1 MKKRSLLQRSIII
14 AIVTIVGVYIV
25 IGPHGRRPHLKDFTP
40 SGIKATLATNI
51 NLGLDLK
58 GGSHLVMRVKVE
70 DYLKRLTEDSA
81 TAAQNAAKDAGFD
94 VKEAHAE
101 TAGDYRVVLQ
111 AADPSK
117 AKDIREAVQKKVE
130 LAENAG
136 WSYSTSGDK
145 LVWTLTGSAQRTLA
159 DNATEQALKIIE
171 TRINAIGVAEPTLQR
186 RGAQTAHEILLQMP
200 GIQDPE
206 HVKQMLAGQ
215 SHLELVHVVSPP
227 SPSPIQTYA
236 TKEEA
241 IASLNSGGNIPAN
254 RRVLPYIERAELANR
269 NAQDQ
274 TNPQKP
280 TKWVVVES
288 PAIIDGAELRSA
300 SAAQGRAGSDEYDIQ
315 FSLKKSGA
323 DKFGTWTGANIN
335 EYMGVVLND
344 EVKSIAFIKSQIFDQ
359 GEINGNFSKQSAD
372 DLALTLRS
380 GALPAPI
387 QYQEERTV
395 GPSLGADSIRSGVRA
410 SLLGLALV
418 VLFMLIYYRGSGIN
432 AVVALLLN
440 MVLMIAGLI
449 VFGATL
455 TLPGIAGIILTIG
468 MAVDSNVLIFERIRE
483 ELRSGKTIPSA
494 VEQGFGHAFIT
505 IIDTHVTTIVSSLF
519 LYVFGAGPIRGFA
532 VTLVLG
538 LLVNLFSAVYVSRT
552 IFIWLLSRK
561 EKRVESLS
569 I

>member
-1 MKKRSLLQRSIII
+1 MKKRSLLQRSIVI
-14 AIVTIVGVYIV
+14 AVVTVVGLYIV

-40 SGIKATLATNI
+40 AGIKATLAQNI
-51 NLGLDLK
+51 HLGLDLK

-81 TAAQNAAKDAGFD
+81 TAAQLAAKDAGFE

-101 TAGDYRVVLQ
+101 TTGGNYRVVLQ
-111 AADPSK
+111 ASDPSK
-117 AKDIREAVQKKVE
+117 SQAIREAVEKKVE
-130 LAENAG
+130 MGDRAG
-136 WSYSTSGDK
+136 WSFSASGDK
-145 LVWTLTGSAQRTLA
+145 LIWTLSGSTQRTLA
-159 DNATEQALKIIE
+159 ESATEQALRIIE
-171 TRINAIGVAEPTLQR
+171 SRINAIGVAEPTLQR
-186 RGAQTAHEILLQMP
+186 RGAQNSHEILLQMP

-206 HVKQMLAGQ
+206 HVKQLLAGQ
-215 SHLELVHVVSPP
+215 SHLELVHVISPP
-227 SPSPIQTYA
+227 SPASVQTYT

-241 IASLNSGGNIPAN
+241 IASLNSGGTIPAN
-254 RRVLPYIERAELANR
+254 RRVLPYSERPELAGPDAN
-269 NAQDQ
+269 Q
-274 TNPQKP
+274 NPQAQK
-280 TKWVVVES
+280 KWVVVES
-288 PAIIDGAELRSA
+288 PAIIDGAQLRTATANQS
-300 SAAQGRAGSDEYDIQ
+300 RAGADEYEID
-315 FSLKKSGA
+315 FSLKQAGA
-323 DKFGTWTGANIN
+323 QKFGEWTGANIN
-335 EYMGVVLND
+335 EYMGVLLND
-344 EVKSIAFIKSQIFDQ
+344 EVKSIAYIKGQIFDTGQ
-359 GEINGNFSKQSAD
+359 ITGRFSKQSAD

-387 QYQEERTV
+387 EYLEERTV

-410 SLLGLALV
+410 SLLGLTLV
-418 VLFMLIYYRGSGIN
+418 VFFMLFYYRGAGIN
-432 AVVALLLN
+432 AVIALLLN
-440 MVLMIAGLI
+440 MILMMAGLI
-449 VFGATL
+449 IFGATL
-455 TLPGIAGIILTIG
+455 TLPGIAGMILTIG

-561 EKRVESLS
+561 GRRIESLS